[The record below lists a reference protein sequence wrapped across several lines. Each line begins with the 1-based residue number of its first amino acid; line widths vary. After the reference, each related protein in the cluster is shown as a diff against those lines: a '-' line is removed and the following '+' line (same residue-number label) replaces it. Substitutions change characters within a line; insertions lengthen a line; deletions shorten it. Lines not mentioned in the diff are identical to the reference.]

1 MACDIRKILVVTL
14 LIPGVFLLWAE
25 CLFPAE
31 ERIVVVDATGETL
44 EFLKPP
50 HTIVSLNPDFTGNI
64 IALGVGDRLVGI
76 TNYCRY
82 QDNLATPERLG
93 GLWQPNLERIV
104 ALNPELVLATREGNN
119 PGIISTLRR
128 LEIPV
133 FVSGQSSSFQG
144 YFELLRQLGYIL
156 GREKEAGR
164 LIDEFKNRLNRIRL
178 ASAGLPPVTV
188 FLQVGVKP
196 LVTINK
202 ETLIGEMIKIAG
214 GDNIAADLFSR
225 YPSISR
231 ERVLADDPEVIII
244 AAMGSEAEAGVAFWE
259 KFPELQAVQ
268 NQRIYVIDPDL
279 VCRLSPGLMEGLTKI
294 ETFIHEARRCKGKV
308 SGDQ

>member
-1 MACDIRKILVVTL
+1 MACNIRRFLVGILLILVVSIL
-14 LIPGVFLLWAE
+14 CRGDIWSAGE
-25 CLFPAE
+25 G
-31 ERIVVVDATGETL
+31 IVVVDSTGETL
-44 EFLKPP
+44 RFSSPP

-279 VCRLSPGLMEGLTKI
+279 VCRLSPGLMDGISKI
-294 ETFIHEARRCKGKV
+294 ESFVSEARLKKV
-308 SGDQ
+308 SGKQ

>member
-1 MACDIRKILVVTL
+1 MACNIRRFLVGILLILVVSIL
-14 LIPGVFLLWAE
+14 CRGDIWSAGE
-25 CLFPAE
+25 G
-31 ERIVVVDATGETL
+31 IVVVDSTGETL
-44 EFLKPP
+44 RFSSPP

-144 YFELLRQLGYIL
+144 YFDLLRQLGYIL

-279 VCRLSPGLMEGLTKI
+279 VCRLSPGLMDGISKI
-294 ETFIHEARRCKGKV
+294 ESFVSEARLKKV
-308 SGDQ
+308 SGKQ